1 MEVVRGTEFRDVAIP
16 DDAGAATDADRRMAD
31 AVAAS
36 CARNGADLNDDA
48 AHAGF
53 TAALVTL
60 TGMFKGYLAN
70 DLVDQDS
77 YDLVVA
83 TVAALIQAGDVI
95 RQD

>member
-1 MEVVRGTEFRDVAIP
+1 MDVGRGTEFREVARP
-16 DDAGAATDADRRMAD
+16 GESETAAGEDRRMAD

-48 AHAGF
+48 VYAGF

-60 TGMFKGYLAN
+60 TGMYKGYAAEG
-70 DLVDQDS
+70 LVDQDS

-95 RQD
+95 RRD

>member
-1 MEVVRGTEFRDVAIP
+1 MP
-16 DDAGAATDADRRMAD
+16 DGAEAAADGDRRMAE

-70 DLVDQDS
+70 DLVNQDS

-83 TVAALIQAGDVI
+83 TVAALVQAGDVI

>member
-1 MEVVRGTEFRDVAIP
+1 MDVIRGTEFRDVAVP
-16 DDAGAATDADRRMAD
+16 EDAGATADGDRRMAD

-48 AHAGF
+48 VYAGF
-53 TAALVTL
+53 TAALVTV
-60 TGMFKGYLAN
+60 TGMFKGYVAN
-70 DLVDQDS
+70 GLVDQDS

>member
-1 MEVVRGTEFRDVAIP
+1 MDVTREMELRNPTTP
-16 DDAGAATDADRRMAD
+16 DDDGPMAD
-31 AVAAS
+31 TVAAF
-36 CARNGADLNDDA
+36 CARNGVDLHDDA
-48 AHAGF
+48 AHAGY

-60 TGMFKGYLAN
+60 TAMFKGYSAN
-70 DLVDQDS
+70 GLVDQDS

>member
-1 MEVVRGTEFRDVAIP
+1 MP
-16 DDAGAATDADRRMAD
+16 DDAGAAAAADRRMAD

-70 DLVDQDS
+70 ELVDQDS

-83 TVAALIQAGDVI
+83 TVAALVQAGDVI

>member
-1 MEVVRGTEFRDVAIP
+1 MDVVRGTEFREVATP
-16 DDAGAATDADRRMAD
+16 DEDGPAAGDDRRTAE

-36 CARNGADLNDDA
+36 CARNGADLTDDA
-48 AHAGF
+48 VYAGY

-60 TGMFKGYLAN
+60 TGMFKGYAAEG
-70 DLVDQDS
+70 LVDQDS

-95 RQD
+95 RRD